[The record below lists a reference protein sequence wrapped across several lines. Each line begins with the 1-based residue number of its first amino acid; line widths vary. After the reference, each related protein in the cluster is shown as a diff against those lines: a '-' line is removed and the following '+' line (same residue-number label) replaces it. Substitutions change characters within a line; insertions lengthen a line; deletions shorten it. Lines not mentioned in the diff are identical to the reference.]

1 MKFSG
6 TGGAVFFKQ
15 YKMNELAKTKT
26 LAQAKAER
34 NAASIVEARKRNKNR
49 IRKPEPGAQASRPV
63 VADPRTAYLGIGV
76 RYAKTWVSYW
86 DFKEFLEGFEAYG
99 HRLFDA
105 CVQNNDKELL
115 AEYSM
120 CLAELSAARSLAL
133 VKMLDELGDNPFPK
147 EWTKEGSLPV
157 CLEIHSL
164 TAESLARVF
173 VKLIPIVGQCG
184 DPDSANEFFSAAS
197 SFFSRLAAAASV
209 AGEEEERAFA
219 SEGAS
224 PAPDDPQPSPKPY
237 PVNPRPAESKAA
249 EPAPASQS

>member
-1 MKFSG
+1 
-6 TGGAVFFKQ
+6 
-15 YKMNELAKTKT
+15 MNEVTAKKT
-26 LAQAKAER
+26 LETSKAKEG
-34 NAASIVEARKRNKNR
+34 AASIVEARKRNRNR
-49 IRKPEPGAQASRPV
+49 IRKPEPEAQSSRPML
-63 VADPRTAYLGIGV
+63 ADPRTAYLGVGV
-76 RYAKTWVSYW
+76 RYAKTWVPYMQFRTFY
-86 DFKEFLEGFEAYG
+86 DNLHLYG
-99 HRLFDA
+99 RRLFWH
-105 CVQNNDKELL
+105 CVQNNDKQLL
-115 AEYSM
+115 AEYEM
-120 CLAELSAARSLAL
+120 CLAELAAARSLAM
-133 VKMLDELGDNPFPK
+133 VQRLDEMGDNPFPE
-147 EWTKEGSLPV
+147 EWKDDAEVSI
-157 CLEIHSL
+157 CLEIHGL

>member
-1 MKFSG
+1 
-6 TGGAVFFKQ
+6 
-15 YKMNELAKTKT
+15 MNELAKTKT

-34 NAASIVEARKRNKNR
+34 NAASIVEARKRNLK
-49 IRKPEPGAQASRPV
+49 RKPGTKAQASLPV
-63 VADPRTAYLGIGV
+63 LADPRTAYLGIGV
-76 RYAKTWVSYW
+76 RYAKTWVPYMQFRTFY
-86 DFKEFLEGFEAYG
+86 DNLHLYG
-99 HRLFDA
+99 RRLFWH
-105 CVQNNDKELL
+105 CVQNNDKQLL
-115 AEYSM
+115 AEYEM
-120 CLAELSAARSLAL
+120 CLAELAAARSLAM
-133 VKMLDELGDNPFPK
+133 VQRLDEMGDNPFPE
-147 EWTKEGSLPV
+147 EWKDDAEVSI
-157 CLEIHSL
+157 CLEIHGL

>member
-1 MKFSG
+1 
-6 TGGAVFFKQ
+6 
-15 YKMNELAKTKT
+15 
-26 LAQAKAER
+26 
-34 NAASIVEARKRNKNR
+34 
-49 IRKPEPGAQASRPV
+49 
-63 VADPRTAYLGIGV
+63 
-76 RYAKTWVSYW
+76 
-86 DFKEFLEGFEAYG
+86 
-99 HRLFDA
+99 
-105 CVQNNDKELL
+105 
-115 AEYSM
+115 M
-120 CLAELSAARSLAL
+120 CLAELAAARSLAM
-133 VKMLDELGDNPFPK
+133 VQRLDEMGDNPFPE
-147 EWTKEGSLPV
+147 EWKDDAEVSI
-157 CLEIHSL
+157 CLEIHGL

-249 EPAPASQS
+249 FRGAFFLSRCPVCRADGAQCPRRKKEKAAFAAFPRFIHLSIDAFAGSAGTNSILQYCFLQSLPPCFFLRVSCSNGEYREPSLVLLDPLPSL

>member
-1 MKFSG
+1 
-6 TGGAVFFKQ
+6 
-15 YKMNELAKTKT
+15 MNEVTTAKTLETSK
-26 LAQAKAER
+26 AKE
-34 NAASIVEARKRNKNR
+34 NAASIVEARKRNRNR
-49 IRKPEPGAQASRPV
+49 IRKPEPGAQASRPML
-63 VADPRTAYLGIGV
+63 ADPRTAYLGVGV
-76 RYAKTWVSYW
+76 RYAKTWVPYMQFRTFY
-86 DFKEFLEGFEAYG
+86 DNLHLYG
-99 HRLFDA
+99 RRLFWH
-105 CVQNNDKELL
+105 CVQNNDKQLL
-115 AEYSM
+115 AEYEM
-120 CLAELSAARSLAL
+120 CLAELAAARSLAM
-133 VKMLDELGDNPFPK
+133 VQRLDEMGDNPFPE
-147 EWTKEGSLPV
+147 EWKDDAEVSI
-157 CLEIHSL
+157 CLEIHGL